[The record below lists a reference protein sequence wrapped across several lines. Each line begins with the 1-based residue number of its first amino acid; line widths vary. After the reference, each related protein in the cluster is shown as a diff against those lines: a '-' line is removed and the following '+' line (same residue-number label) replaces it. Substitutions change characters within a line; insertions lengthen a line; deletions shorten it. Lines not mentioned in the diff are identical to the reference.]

1 MSLAVA
7 SQRCPGLNGNPL
19 PWSPGWRPLSPV
31 RQGMWQLPGLS
42 QKCSIQ
48 GSLLAVVVQVAGS
61 SASASSAG
69 AAASA
74 SPAGAAASADAAGL
88 AAAAAG

>member
-1 MSLAVA
+1 
-7 SQRCPGLNGNPL
+7 
-19 PWSPGWRPLSPV
+19 
-31 RQGMWQLPGLS
+31 MWQLPGLS
-42 QKCSIQ
+42 RKCSIQ